1 MSLGPGIGGG
11 LYGLGGYSLPF
22 YLLGVATFLIFPL
35 AWYALE
41 NITAEDMNRINTIK
55 SSNEDS
61 ENLTSSSSTYGSLN
75 DSSFTISTESY
86 QPQLNYR
93 KLIKIP
99 SVLIISLVIIVVSQ
113 SQGFLDPTLEPHLRT
128 FGIEPWLVGI
138 LFLAM
143 STAYA
148 ICSPIVGMIA
158 SRVKNKF
165 IIMLLGLAITFLGLL
180 LVGPTTIISTNPSI
194 YYSLTGMIIIGI
206 GFATSFIPTFE
217 AILVAV
223 VNENYDDNLIT
234 YSIVSGYWGSMFALG
249 ETIGPGIIP
258 VFF

>member
-35 AWYALE
+35 ACYSLE
-41 NITAEDMNRINTIK
+41 NIDSENVNKLSTSK
-55 SSNEDS
+55 SQNEDS
-61 ENLTSSSSTYGSLN
+61 EHLTTSSSSYGTLN
-75 DSSFTISTESY
+75 DSSFTISSESY
-86 QPQLNYR
+86 QEQLSYW

-138 LFLAM
+138 VFLAM

-148 ICSPIVGMIA
+148 ICSPIVGWVA
-158 SRVKNKF
+158 SKTKNKF
-165 IIMLLGLAITFLGLL
+165 LIMLLGLAITFLGLI

-194 YYSLTGMIIIGI
+194 YYSFTGMVIIGI

-217 AILVAV
+217 AILLAV
-223 VNENYDDNLIT
+223 VKSENYDDNLIT
-234 YSIVSGYWGSMFALG
+234 YSIVSGYWSSMFALG
-249 ETIGPGIIP
+249 KLD
-258 VFF
+258 